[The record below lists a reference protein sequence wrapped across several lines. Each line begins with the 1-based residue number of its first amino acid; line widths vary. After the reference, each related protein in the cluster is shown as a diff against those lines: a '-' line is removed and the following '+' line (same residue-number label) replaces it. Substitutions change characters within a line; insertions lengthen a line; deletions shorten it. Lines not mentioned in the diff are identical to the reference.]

1 MKIAV
6 SFLVWIA
13 VLATNKFNMSFALQS
28 RNFRRTCLAPLQ
40 RVSKLLS
47 DHEFA
52 SDYSL
57 SRAHFRSSSK
67 SGVHGDT
74 TVWSEAKQRY
84 FELLADPDAR
94 IIVVVG
100 PAGTGKTMGACHQ
113 AISDLREGAVDQI
126 VVTKPLITV
135 DNEQIGFLPGGVQQ
149 KVAPWIAAILKLF
162 PPCPPMTKRKTK
174 GLFGGDQKN
183 KSEKKWTME
192 GMVETHGIT
201 FMPLGFMRG
210 HTLHNSFVIADE
222 MQNSTPM
229 QMKMLLTRIGK
240 DTRMVVIG
248 DIDQQDRGVGSSTP
262 PLDGLSDILQKLRAA
277 GADIADHIHVVVLEE
292 RDVCRD
298 PLVKEILSLYSGGKG
313 GGSGGGVSG
322 CSGGGNGVIA
332 PVNEMFENVDLFES
346 EDIDEQ
352 DAECEDRGGV
362 DEVVAGAIS
371 AAVVAPPIEDSEP
384 DTKPK
389 KGKRYNGLRTRG
401 ESDASMIPI
410 HQLLRSTGRRDDD
423 EDTWAS

>member
-6 SFLVWIA
+6 SFLIWIA

-52 SDYSL
+52 TDYLL
-57 SRAHFRSSSK
+57 SRASFRSSSK
-67 SGVHGDT
+67 SGPHGDA

-84 FELLADPDAR
+84 LELLADPDAR

-113 AISDLREGAVDQI
+113 AIADLREGAVDQI

-162 PPCPPMTKRKTK
+162 PPCPPITKRKTK
-174 GLFGGDQKN
+174 GSFGGDQKN

-201 FMPLGFMRG
+201 FTPLGFMRG
-210 HTLHNSFVIADE
+210 HTFHNSFVIADE

-248 DIDQQDRGVGSSTP
+248 DIDQQDRGVGSSSP

-277 GADIADHIHVVVLEE
+277 GTDIANHIHVVVLEE

-313 GGSGGGVSG
+313 GCNSAVSGGSGGG
-322 CSGGGNGVIA
+322 SGGGTGAIA
-332 PVNEMFENVDLFES
+332 PVNEMFENVDLFEG
-346 EDIDEQ
+346 EDLDEQ
-352 DAECEDRGGV
+352 DAECGDKGI
-362 DEVVAGAIS
+362 ANAIS
-371 AAVVAPPIEDSEP
+371 AAVVAPPIAASDP

-389 KGKRYNGLRTRG
+389 KGKRYNELRTRS

-410 HQLLRSTGRRDDD
+410 HQLLRSSGRQD
-423 EDTWAS
+423 EEDSWAS